1 MTDTSVNI
9 LGVEF
14 INKTKQEFVFEIL
27 SRIEKQEKTF
37 AVTANPEIVMYARK
51 HSSYMKILE
60 HAHMVIP
67 DGIGVVKGAQIL
79 GKPLKERVPGYE
91 LLLELLAE
99 ADKKALKVYFLGAKE
114 SVVTKAV
121 SNVAAQYPNIDIVG
135 YRDGYF
141 DLKDEKVLEEV
152 KQKNPDMV
160 FAALGFP
167 KQELWISQYLE
178 IADKGFLMGVGGSF
192 DVLSGTSQR
201 APEFYLK
208 HNLEWFYRLIKQ
220 PTRFKRMLAL
230 PKFVIAVCLQK
241 IKH

>member
-1 MTDTSVNI
+1 MTNTSVNI

-14 INKTKQEFVFEIL
+14 TNKTKKEFVFEIL

-37 AVTANPEIVMYARK
+37 AVTANPEIVMYARN

-60 HAHMVIP
+60 QAHMVIP
-67 DGIGVVKGAQIL
+67 DGIGIVKGAQIL

-99 ADKKALKVYFLGAKE
+99 ADKKALKIYFLGAKE
-114 SVVTKAV
+114 SVVQKAV
-121 SNVAAQYPNIDIVG
+121 SNVAVQYPNIDIVG

-141 DLKDEKVLEEV
+141 DINDKKVLEEV
-152 KQKNPDMV
+152 KEKEPDMV
-160 FAALGFP
+160 FAALGYP

-178 IADKGFLMGVGGSF
+178 FADKGFLMGVGGSF
-192 DVLSGTSQR
+192 DVLSGISQR

-230 PKFVIAVCLQK
+230 PKFVIAVSLQK
-241 IKH
+241 FQH

>member
-37 AVTANPEIVMYARK
+37 AVTANPEIVMYARN
-51 HSSYMKILE
+51 HPSYMKILE

-241 IKH
+241 IKN

>member
-27 SRIEKQEKTF
+27 SRIKKQEKTF
-37 AVTANPEIVMYARK
+37 AVTANPEIVMYARN

-121 SNVAAQYPNIDIVG
+121 SNVVAQYPNIDIVG

-208 HNLEWFYRLIKQ
+208 HNLEWFYRLLKQ

-230 PKFVIAVCLQK
+230 PKFVIAVYLQK

>member
-27 SRIEKQEKTF
+27 SRIEKKEKTF
-37 AVTANPEIVMYARK
+37 AVTANPEIVMYARN

-60 HAHMVIP
+60 QAHMVVP
-67 DGIGVVKGAQIL
+67 DGIGIVKGAQIL

-91 LLLELLAE
+91 LLLVLLAE

-178 IADKGFLMGVGGSF
+178 VADKGFLMGVGGSF
-192 DVLSGTSQR
+192 DVLSGISQR

>member
-9 LGVEF
+9 LGVNF
-14 INKTKQEFVFEIL
+14 INKTKKEFVFEIL

-37 AVTANPEIVMYARK
+37 AITANPEIVMYARN

-60 HAHMVIP
+60 QAHMVIP
-67 DGIGVVKGAQIL
+67 DGIGIVKGAQIL

-114 SVVTKAV
+114 SVVQKAV
-121 SNVAAQYPNIDIVG
+121 SNVAVQYPNIDIVG

-160 FAALGFP
+160 FAA
-167 KQELWISQYLE
+167 
-178 IADKGFLMGVGGSF
+178 
-192 DVLSGTSQR
+192 
-201 APEFYLK
+201 
-208 HNLEWFYRLIKQ
+208 
-220 PTRFKRMLAL
+220 
-230 PKFVIAVCLQK
+230 
-241 IKH
+241 